1 MTEHAGLLDLC
12 HRIGNSDIDLA
23 LSAEGNV
30 SVRGDDEFMTI
41 KATGC
46 SLATMTASDLVDVRR
61 STLMALLDSD
71 PSDDDV
77 HAAYL
82 EAKRD
87 SADKKASV
95 EAILHAVLYELTD
108 AQVIAHTHPIAVNAI
123 GCSRNPEI
131 LVQGALFPDA
141 IVMMGRRQLL
151 VPYVDPG
158 VPLAR
163 AVRDAVT
170 GFIGEED
177 SSPRVIYLA
186 NHGLFVL
193 TGTEVEAWE
202 LTRMVVKNAQVLL
215 GTMAAGGPNFLS
227 PANVDRI
234 DKRPDE
240 IYRRQLLRHENGDSD
255 D

>member
-1 MTEHAGLLDLC
+1 MTDHAALLDLC
-12 HRIGNSDIDLA
+12 HRIGSSDIDLA

-30 SVRGDDEFMTI
+30 SIRCDDDYMTI

-46 SLATMTASDLVDVRR
+46 SLATMTAADLVDVRR
-61 STLMALLDSD
+61 STLMALLGSD

-82 EAKRD
+82 AAKRD

-108 AQVIAHTHPIAVNAI
+108 ARVIAHTHPIAVNAI

-163 AVRDAVT
+163 AVRDCVT
-170 GFIGEED
+170 DFIHEENTP
-177 SSPRVIYLA
+177 PRVIYLA

-193 TGTEVEAWE
+193 TGTETEAWE

-215 GTMAAGGPNFLS
+215 GTLAAGGPNFLS
-227 PANVDRI
+227 PENVDRI
-234 DKRPDE
+234 DKRPDV
-240 IYRRQLLRHENGDSD
+240 IYRRQLLRHENGEIDE
-255 D
+255 

>member
-1 MTEHAGLLDLC
+1 MTDHAALLDLC
-12 HRIGNSDIDLA
+12 HRIGNSDMNLA

-30 SVRGDDEFMTI
+30 SIRGADEYMTI

-46 SLATMTASDLVDVRR
+46 SLATMTADDLVDVRR
-61 STLMALLDSD
+61 STLMALLDSN
-71 PSDDDV
+71 PTDDDV
-77 HAAYL
+77 HSAYL
-82 EAKRD
+82 AAKRD
-87 SADKKASV
+87 STDKKASV

-123 GCSRNPEI
+123 GCSRTPEI
-131 LVQGALFPDA
+131 LIQGALFPDA
-141 IVMMGRRQLL
+141 IVMMGRRQIL

-170 GFIGEED
+170 KFIHEENA
-177 SSPRVIYLA
+177 SPRVIYLA

-193 TGTEVEAWE
+193 TGSEMEAWE

-215 GTMAAGGPNFLS
+215 GTMAVGGPNFLS
-227 PANVDRI
+227 PANVERI

-240 IYRRQLLRHENGDSD
+240 IYRRQLLRHANGESD